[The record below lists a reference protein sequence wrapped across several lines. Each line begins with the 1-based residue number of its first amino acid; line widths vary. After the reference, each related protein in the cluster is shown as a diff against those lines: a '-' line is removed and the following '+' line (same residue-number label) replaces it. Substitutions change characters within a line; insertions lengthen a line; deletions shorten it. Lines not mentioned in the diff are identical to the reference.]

1 MMMFI
6 DFKEKSLLLNHI
18 NNLWGY
24 IFLVPRQSIN
34 IQWKSEIS
42 YAINSENFQW
52 NFNNDEWP
60 QINVNVIIRLITK

>member
-6 DFKEKSLLLNHI
+6 DFKEKSLLLDHI

-24 IFLVPRQSIN
+24 IFLVQR
-34 IQWKSEIS
+34 KSERS
-42 YAINSENFQW
+42 HAINSENFQW